1 MLSGIDAG
9 KEIVIDNTDLVEKHA
24 AAKQERIKFETIF
37 KQVKKVEDDCAAKI
51 MQAMGDASIA
61 RTESGVV
68 FKRTKVNVKAKVIE
82 AYSFV
87 KFSRKDLKEEQDD
100 PWAPPVST
108 PIEQIDERLSNLE
121 RKISNE

>member
-9 KEIVIDNTDLVEKHA
+9 KEIVIENTDLVEKHA
-24 AAKQERIKFETIF
+24 AAKQERIKAESLY
-37 KQVKKVEDDCAAKI
+37 KDLKKVEDDYAAKI

-68 FKRTKVNVKAKVIE
+68 FKRTKVNVKAKVVE

-87 KFSRKDLKEEQDD
+87 KFTRSDKG
-100 PWAPPVST
+100 VS
-108 PIEQIDERLSNLE
+108 E
-121 RKISNE
+121 NE